1 MTLPHPLL
9 KSLTFTDPRLL
20 AQALTHKSCLNE
32 QSDRSLGHN
41 ERLEFL
47 GDAVLDLALSDHLM
61 RRFPGLSEGDLS
73 KIRAG
78 LVNETTLA
86 KMALELM
93 LQDSL
98 RLGKGE
104 VLSNGHLKP
113 RLLASVFEA
122 LVGAIYLDMGFDI
135 AKQFLFE
142 VFHTRVEAINPQQQ
156 FESDYKTRLQEL
168 LQEKYR
174 KAPRYAVIKQEG
186 PDHSKTFFV
195 EVRLEERVMAIGSGK
210 SKKQAEQQAAEQ
222 ALKEVL

>member
-9 KSLTFTDPRLL
+9 KSLTFSEPRLL

-32 QSDRSLGHN
+32 QEDRSLGHN

-61 RRFPGLSEGDLS
+61 RRFPELSEGDLS

-86 KMALELM
+86 KMAVELM
-93 LQDSL
+93 LQDAL

-104 VLSNGHLKP
+104 VLSGGHLKP

-122 LVGAIYLDMGFDI
+122 LIGAIYLDMGFEV
-135 AKQFLFE
+135 AKQFLLD
-142 VFHTRVEAINPQQQ
+142 VFTARVEAVNPQQQ

-174 KAPRYAVIKQEG
+174 RAPNYSVIKQEG
-186 PDHSKTFFV
+186 PDHNKIFFV
-195 EVRLEERVMAIGSGK
+195 EVRMEERVMATGSGK